1 MMAIL
6 CVDLYFMKRSCVVVF
21 VVRCVSVDYDIVLI
35 SNLNHSFGMSMTL
48 RCFRYLIALRPH
60 LKRCVLCVDGV
71 DDDFGCHGGLSTIY
85 GSLSRYLSSLF
96 GADCFI
102 SPALSR
108 NGLANTPALLD
119 SRKTDEFYEMCGI
132 ILLSVRLETD
142 RRIQ

>member
-1 MMAIL
+1 MMIL
-6 CVDLYFMKRSCVVVF
+6 DVMVDSLLSM
-21 VVRCVSVDYDIVLI
+21 VD
-35 SNLNHSFGMSMTL
+35 
-48 RCFRYLIALRPH
+48 
-60 LKRCVLCVDGV
+60 
-71 DDDFGCHGGLSTIY
+71 
-85 GSLSRYLSSLF
+85 SLSRYLSSLF

-119 SRKTDEFYEMCGI
+119 SRKTEEFYEMCGI